1 MLCGEYQHSI
11 DSKGRTFIPSK
22 LREDLGV
29 SFVISRAVD
38 GKRCLCVYSL
48 EEWDKLDQKIQM
60 LPNTK
65 AGDVKRF
72 LYSGSTKLEC
82 DSQGRVLIP
91 LNLREFA
98 MLENEAYILGMSNHL
113 EIWNKDS
120 WQKEFEKY
128 TPEAIGEIME
138 QLEF

>member
-65 AGDVKRF
+65 ASDVKRF
-72 LYSGSTKLEC
+72 LYSGSTKMEC

-98 MLENEAYILGMSNHL
+98 NLDGEAYILGMSNHL
-113 EIWNKDS
+113 EIWNKEA

-128 TPEAIGEIME
+128 TPESIGEIME